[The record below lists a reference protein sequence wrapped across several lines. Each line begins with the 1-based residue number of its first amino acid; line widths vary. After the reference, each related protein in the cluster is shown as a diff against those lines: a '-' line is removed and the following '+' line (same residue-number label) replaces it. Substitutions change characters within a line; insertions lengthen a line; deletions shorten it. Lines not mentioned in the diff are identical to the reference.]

1 MKIIAHGQSDTLIC
15 EMSKD
20 ELAKALGY
28 YSGYGV
34 ESKERD
40 AFAAGKEFD
49 LKERTEYVKDLEGFP
64 GHVTNLRKELDH
76 MVKRLKN
83 MEAIAAS
90 PVFQVVEQ
98 AKKTKQQ

>member
-15 EMSKD
+15 EISKD

-28 YSGYGV
+28 GGKIYVSRESEFFASGT
-34 ESKERD
+34 
-40 AFAAGKEFD
+40 EFD
-49 LKERTEYVKDLEGFP
+49 LHERTAHVKDLEGFP
-64 GHVTNLRKELDH
+64 NHVRDLRKELDH